1 MLRAFEKWLDPF
13 PPDEVPPPPD
23 GLVRFL
29 WACTRGARG
38 YILALALLSAGVSIY
53 EAWLFS
59 FLGQVGPAV
68 GVEGRRRDGHAGK

>member
-38 YILALALLSAGVSIY
+38 YILALALLDRKSV
-53 EAWLFS
+53 
-59 FLGQVGPAV
+59 V
-68 GVEGRRRDGHAGK
+68 

>member
-29 WACTRGARG
+29 WACTRGLVAISWRLR
-38 YILALALLSAGVSIY
+38 Y
-53 EAWLFS
+53 
-59 FLGQVGPAV
+59 
-68 GVEGRRRDGHAGK
+68 